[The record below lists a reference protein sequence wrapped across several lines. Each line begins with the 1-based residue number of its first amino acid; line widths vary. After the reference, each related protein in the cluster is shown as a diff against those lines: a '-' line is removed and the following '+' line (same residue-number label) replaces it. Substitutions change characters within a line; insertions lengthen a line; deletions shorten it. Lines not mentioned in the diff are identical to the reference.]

1 MEKINA
7 FQFSVTHEN
16 RINKLKQTPKLIWFT
31 GLSGSGKSTLANA
44 LEERLFEKGYITY
57 LLDGDHIRKGI
68 NKDLGFSKEDRQEN
82 LRRVAEIAN
91 LFLDAGFIVL
101 AAFVSPL
108 ESDRALVK
116 NIVGKER
123 YVEVYV
129 NTSLEVCEK
138 RDIKGLYFKARLGEI
153 SNFTGINALY
163 EPPFYPFLFID
174 TSKEELSVNIDS
186 ILNKINL

>member
-1 MEKINA
+1 MENINA

-16 RINKLKQTPKLIWFT
+16 RIKKLKQTPKLIWFT

-138 RDIKGLYFKARLGEI
+138 RDIKGLYLQV
-153 SNFTGINALY
+153 
-163 EPPFYPFLFID
+163 FLFGYF
-174 TSKEELSVNIDS
+174 LSGWWDKPGVNQG
-186 ILNKINL
+186 